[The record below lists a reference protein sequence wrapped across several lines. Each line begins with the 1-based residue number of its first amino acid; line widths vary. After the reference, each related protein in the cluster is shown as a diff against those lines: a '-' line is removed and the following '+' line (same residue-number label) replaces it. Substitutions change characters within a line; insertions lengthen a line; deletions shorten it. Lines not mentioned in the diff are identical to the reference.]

1 MVSSW
6 VLAVIHLL
14 GMGLAFAAIYG
25 RARVLGKPL
34 ARIDLPEV
42 FLADSLW
49 GISALVLVLTGLTR
63 AFGGFEKG
71 TVYYGH
77 QPFFHIKMACLVAI
91 FLLEIY
97 PMITLLRWRIGG
109 RKGDVTPNL
118 MLARK
123 LSQISYLQL
132 FLLVPMVLC
141 AAAMARGIIL

>member
-14 GMGLAFAAIYG
+14 GVGLAFAAIYS
-25 RARVLGKPL
+25 RARFLGKPVKQL
-34 ARIDLPEV
+34 DLPEA

-71 TVYYGH
+71 TLYYGH
-77 QPFFHIKMACLVAI
+77 QPFFHIKMACLVLI
-91 FLLEIY
+91 FLLEIF
-97 PMITLLRWRIGG
+97 PMITLLRWRIG
-109 RKGDVTPNL
+109 RAKGDVTLNL
-118 MLARK
+118 AVAAK
-123 LSQISYLQL
+123 LSQISYVQL

-141 AAAMARGIIL
+141 AAAMARGIMI